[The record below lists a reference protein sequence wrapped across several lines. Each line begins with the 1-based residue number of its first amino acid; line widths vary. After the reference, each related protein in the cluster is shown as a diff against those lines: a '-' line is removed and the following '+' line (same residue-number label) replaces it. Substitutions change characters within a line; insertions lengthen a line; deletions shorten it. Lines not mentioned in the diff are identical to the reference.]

1 MSLNSKT
8 IIETFAGKWWVWKST
23 IAASTAIF
31 YALSWKNTLAIDYDG
46 GKAFARV
53 IQFPF
58 TTVNTIEK
66 THIENLSFASIQES
80 HSLKK
85 RSEVDSFNSYFKQ
98 FPKDYWLVAFNEML
112 HEFFWASTDTDTLYK
127 YISLVNIIQHA
138 KELGFEKIILD
149 IEPTIGLQRL
159 LNSTDTVSR
168 SIENLSKKWWMTLT
182 AIWAARPDIKQF
194 LQSSYIKNADRYI
207 NRINSTK
214 NIIQS
219 ANFSIVSIPEPEP
232 LSQALWEVLSIIQAT
247 KGNVKSII
255 LNNYWRLQQEVE
267 TKAHNIA
274 ADKCSAIWASLKIV
288 PHNADMFNQKNRI
301 TVLKEIGESLY
312 SDY

>member
-1 MSLNSKT
+1 MLLHNSPS
-8 IIETFAGKWWVWKST
+8 IETFAGKWWVWKST

-46 GKAFARV
+46 WKAFARV

-58 TTVNTIEK
+58 KTVNQIEK
-66 THIENLSFASIQES
+66 THIDNLSFASIQES
-80 HSLKK
+80 HTLKK
-85 RSEVDSFNSYFKQ
+85 RSEVDSFKEYFSQ

-112 HEFFWASTDTDTLYK
+112 HEFFGASTDTDTLYK
-127 YISLVNIIQHA
+127 YISLVNIIQQA
-138 KELGFEKIILD
+138 KELWFEKIVLD
-149 IEPTIGLQRL
+149 IEPTIWLQRL

-168 SIENLSKKWWMTLT
+168 SIENLSKKWWVTLT
-182 AIWAARPDIKQF
+182 TIGAAWPDIKSF
-194 LQSSYIKNADRYI
+194 LQSPYIKNSNIYI
-207 NRINSTK
+207 ERINSTK

-255 LNNYWRLQQEVE
+255 LNNYWRLHQEVE

-274 ADKCSAIWASLKIV
+274 ADKCSAIGASLKIV

-301 TVLKEIGESLY
+301 TVLKDIWESLY